1 MLDGIMVLWF
11 ILLMLS
17 LAFIAYDVREMP
29 IDWVQKLGW
38 VLVVA
43 YTGPLGL
50 FFIFDLQK
58 PG

>member
-29 IDWVQKLGW
+29 RRE
-38 VLVVA
+38 
-43 YTGPLGL
+43 
-50 FFIFDLQK
+50 
-58 PG
+58 

>member
-50 FFIFDLQK
+50 FFIF
-58 PG
+58 